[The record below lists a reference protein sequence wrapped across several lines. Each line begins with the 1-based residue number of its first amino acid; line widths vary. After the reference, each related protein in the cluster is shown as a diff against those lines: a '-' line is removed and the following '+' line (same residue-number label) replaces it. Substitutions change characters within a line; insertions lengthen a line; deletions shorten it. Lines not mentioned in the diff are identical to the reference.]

1 MESNMSALFQVT
13 FDCADPASLSRFW
26 VAALDYKLQN
36 PPPGFSSW
44 EEWLRQSDIPEAA
57 WNDVSIAVD
66 PEGTKPNLYF
76 QKVPEGKI
84 VKNRLHLD
92 IKISPGPGTAP
103 PVRAELIAPKVAQL
117 TELGATKLRV
127 VEEHG
132 SYWVVMADPEGNE
145 FCLT

>member
-1 MESNMSALFQVT
+1 MSALFQVT

-26 VAALDYKLQN
+26 VVALDYKLQE
-36 PPPGFSSW
+36 PPEGFASW
-44 EEWLRQSDIPEAA
+44 NDWLRQSDIPEAE

-66 PEGTKPNLYF
+66 PERVKPNLYF
-76 QKVPEGKI
+76 QKVSEGKI

-92 IKISPGPGTAP
+92 IRISAGPETPAHE
-103 PVRAELIAPKVAQL
+103 RAQLIAPKVAQL
-117 TELGATKLRV
+117 IELGATQLRV